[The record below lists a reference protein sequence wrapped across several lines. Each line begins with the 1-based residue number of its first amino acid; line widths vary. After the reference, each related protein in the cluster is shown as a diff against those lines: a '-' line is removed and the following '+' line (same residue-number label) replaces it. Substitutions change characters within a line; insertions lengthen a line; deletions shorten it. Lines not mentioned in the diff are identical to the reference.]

1 MCIVTGCKTWLIPAS
16 TTVIIMGGGKAH
28 LLKDILQRHV
38 DSWPK
43 EKEEKANLLGFTPS
57 ESELRKRKQ
66 DNMLRT
72 ICFPF
77 PAKCLLS
84 TTRKK

>member
-1 MCIVTGCKTWLIPAS
+1 MAYTCFNDCHNNGR
-16 TTVIIMGGGKAH
+16 GKCT
-28 LLKDILQRHV
+28 LSKRKDILQRHV

-43 EKEEKANLLGFTPS
+43 EKEEKDNLLGFTPS

-84 TTRKK
+84 TARKK